1 MGVVDPVISPD
12 FETFTIW
19 SGSSLPKE
27 DPDGVTNI
35 LLSSKRTEIFPVEPC
50 VNPLSK
56 IEVANKHIYSLNLF
70 SFIFYTQYVY
80 LNLVTKYLIKSTD
93 RCTYSN
99 MTSNC

>member
-1 MGVVDPVISPD
+1 MGVVEPVISPD

-19 SGSSLPKE
+19 LGSSLPKE

-56 IEVANKHIYSLNLF
+56 IEVANKHICSLNLF
-70 SFIFYTQYVY
+70 SFIFNTQPVNF
-80 LNLVTKYLIKSTD
+80 NLISKYLIKPPIDVPITI
-93 RCTYSN
+93 
-99 MTSNC
+99 